1 MQAPELTLH
10 EGTHLMREAIKEAD
24 EGRHQW
30 PSQLTLA
37 KIRQDSSKAQPQT
50 RARSHGACVQVAISG
65 ALEVV
70 DESGHQCPSVA
81 ISGHQWRAR
90 SHCA

>member
-30 PSQLTLA
+30 PSQLTLMGRV
-37 KIRQDSSKAQPQT
+37 ISGHHSSIQT
-50 RARSHGACVQVAISG
+50 RARAHGRMAFV
-65 ALEVV
+65 VV
-70 DESGHQCPSVA
+70 DERGHQR
-81 ISGHQWRAR
+81 QT
-90 SHCA
+90 